1 MKTFP
6 RRARHPV
13 TGEIKRAAGGSGD
26 PQTDIQAASSHTRG
40 RKSRGI
46 SMEAIRKIQPKTV
59 METLDEF
66 KRRYPRDKFIWVN
79 APLETAGPWPEH
91 YGLGARVFKVPTD
104 HIVKYTSPKTQKV
117 SQQNGWI
124 YELNGMWA
132 LSKPSKLQIMHDAG
146 VIFSR
151 ERLQRIDDGSDP
163 DICEMEGAAAILSIS
178 GLLTVSGRKRIDL
191 KISFGVKREFLIE
204 NCESKLEIRLGWKLV
219 GLPQAF
225 TMEELKAKEFV
236 TFCIFSAPHAVNP
249 EERMLILRH
258 HLGIWGPAFGDA
270 RPIELGVVDAP
281 RQIEAPRDEEPE
293 DIEVTIE
300 DPEPATQQQNAGGN
314 APEAIVQP
322 RQVHDATEAPPAPVN
337 QSSPDGGGNGAALPR
352 SPLDPPDPSGSS
364 KITAEKI
371 TFPQAVQK
379 FKADLFA
386 LLGDAEG
393 ATAYYKLLLEVA
405 GVAHSNELTAGEK
418 QKTFYRKLEALVKST
433 RDNPAPVPAK
443 PFAEALAMARG
454 GYEKLAVEKLVERI
468 EAQMELQHYPDAEDP
483 LGIIPVIT
491 QGNKADLVNAA
502 VKLMERGLIQTRDER
517 DEARGGTR

>member
-1 MKTFP
+1 
-6 RRARHPV
+6 
-13 TGEIKRAAGGSGD
+13 
-26 PQTDIQAASSHTRG
+26 
-40 RKSRGI
+40 
-46 SMEAIRKIQPKTV
+46 
-59 METLDEF
+59 
-66 KRRYPRDKFIWVN
+66 
-79 APLETAGPWPEH
+79 
-91 YGLGARVFKVPTD
+91 
-104 HIVKYTSPKTQKV
+104 
-117 SQQNGWI
+117 
-124 YELNGMWA
+124 
-132 LSKPSKLQIMHDAG
+132 
-146 VIFSR
+146 
-151 ERLQRIDDGSDP
+151 
-163 DICEMEGAAAILSIS
+163 
-178 GLLTVSGRKRIDL
+178 
-191 KISFGVKREFLIE
+191 
-204 NCESKLEIRLGWKLV
+204 
-219 GLPQAF
+219 
-225 TMEELKAKEFV
+225 
-236 TFCIFSAPHAVNP
+236 
-249 EERMLILRH
+249 MLILRH

-293 DIEVTIE
+293 DIEVTVE
-300 DPEPATQQQNAGGN
+300 DSEPATQQQNAGGN